1 MTYYYFTSKFYFFY
15 QYFELKKNSKSWI
28 FLPVYLIL
36 FTSKLIFFTSK
47 LNFFYQYFKIKKKV
61 FASIF
66 TKFFPILA
74 LLKTYLNYKKHTLR
88 LKFST
93 IFLNKF
99 LNKKKTGRNKKN
111 TSKKKNYWQKN
122 YDLLVFTGQKKILFF
137 FAEIMVKK

>member
-15 QYFELKKNSKSWI
+15 QYFELKKTSKSWI
-28 FLPVYLIL
+28 FLQVYWIL

-88 LKFST
+88 LKFLT
-93 IFLNKF
+93 IFF
-99 LNKKKTGRNKKN
+99 TYFFNKKIDI
-111 TSKKKNYWQKN
+111 YI
-122 YDLLVFTGQKKILFF
+122 FTNLNLFF
-137 FAEIMVKK
+137 LFIAVILQLYYMQIIFLCNFLRNY